1 MKKGGYIIIV
11 LVAVFLLSFLA
22 SKIIDSD
29 TNVIQDQIV
38 IIPIKGVISSSSSSG
53 LFEET
58 NVGIDSVLNELKKAK
73 QDSSIKAVVLDI
85 NSPGGTVVASREI
98 ANAVK
103 NLDKPVVAVI
113 NEVGASGA
121 YWVASSAD
129 VIIANELSITGSIG
143 VISSYLQFSDLMD
156 KYGVKYEQL
165 TAGQYKDLGSQF
177 KDLKQDEKIILQSK
191 LNKVHEIFLKEVT
204 ERRNI
209 TDIRKVSTGE
219 FFLGIEAKELG
230 LIDKFGNRDAAIEE
244 AKKLANS
251 NSPRIVEFKEKR
263 SLFDLLGQVSAKSF
277 YFLGKGIGSEIKL
290 DTENNYKLEA
300 I

>member
-1 MKKGGYIIIV
+1 MKKGQYIVIV
-11 LVAVFLLSFLA
+11 LVAIFLLSFLA

-29 TNVIQDQIV
+29 NNVIQDQIV
-38 IIPIKGVISSSSSSG
+38 IIPIKGVITSSSSSG
-53 LFEET
+53 LFEQT

-85 NSPGGTVVASREI
+85 NSPGGTVVASREL
-98 ANAVK
+98 AHAVRD
-103 NLDKPVVAVI
+103 LDKPVVAVI

-129 VIIANELSITGSIG
+129 VIIADELSITGSIG

-156 KYGVKYEQL
+156 QYGVQYEQL
-165 TAGQYKDLGSQF
+165 TAGEYKDLGSQF
-177 KDLKQDEKIILQSK
+177 KDLRPDERSILQSK
-191 LNKVHEIFLKEVT
+191 LDKVHEIFLKEVT
-204 ERRNI
+204 ESRNI

-219 FFLGIEAKELG
+219 FFLGIEAKDLG
-230 LIDKFGNRDAAIEE
+230 LIDKFGNMDTGIEE
-244 AKKLANS
+244 AKRLAS
-251 NSPRIVEFKEKR
+251 LSSPRIVEFKEKR

-277 YFLGKGIGSEIKL
+277 YYMGKGIGSELKIQQDSNL
-290 DTENNYKLEA
+290 NIEA